1 MIIISIHLFP
11 HEIKRFRR
19 IVQTFKKSVPYIED
33 TSQIKMLVT
42 LNTNSKLID
51 WGTESDDIVCAEFEE
66 ICKTIPFA
74 VCWEIKNEPTYLGV
88 NEHRRNS
95 IHTSL
100 LGDTIIFLDTDL
112 YFEERLLAHQ
122 INAISLIKTLNEY
135 YVISPQI
142 LRLWDATWDC
152 IVNKKYLDKPLDYYK
167 TATPIDHVNVDHG
180 SVGVLPIQTFKWGGG
195 WFNAISA
202 NLLKYIGLPESF
214 VGYGPDDTFVME
226 CCKIM
231 KKHNKD
237 IQQYVLSNMIV
248 MEDQEPIESSIKLKN
263 NTLNFREECNK
274 HFLSEISKFTQK
286 L

>member
-66 ICKTIPFA
+66 MCKAIPFA

-152 IVNKKYLDKPLDYYK
+152 IVNKKYLDNHY
-167 TATPIDHVNVDHG
+167 
-180 SVGVLPIQTFKWGGG
+180 
-195 WFNAISA
+195 
-202 NLLKYIGLPESF
+202 F
-214 VGYGPDDTFVME
+214 VY
-226 CCKIM
+226 
-231 KKHNKD
+231 
-237 IQQYVLSNMIV
+237 
-248 MEDQEPIESSIKLKN
+248 
-263 NTLNFREECNK
+263 
-274 HFLSEISKFTQK
+274 
-286 L
+286 